1 MIEKNKQTVRHPF
14 ALLPHLAK
22 RRHCCGLCK
31 LSRRLDL
38 HIRLAKQAIS
48 MSCQYTHAL
57 RRSFASQKACLL
69 LPLVAIDF
77 LGCCQKGY
85 KYRADTCMREAGSQS
100 IIKLLQSQ
108 KQSPNI
114 ALALKLPA
122 GEHVLVSQY

>member
-31 LSRRLDL
+31 LPRRLDL
-38 HIRLAKQAIS
+38 HIRLAKKAIS

-69 LPLVAIDF
+69 LPLVAIDCF
-77 LGCCQKGY
+77 
-85 KYRADTCMREAGSQS
+85 R
-100 IIKLLQSQ
+100 
-108 KQSPNI
+108 
-114 ALALKLPA
+114 KLPE
-122 GEHVLVSQY
+122 GVQVPS